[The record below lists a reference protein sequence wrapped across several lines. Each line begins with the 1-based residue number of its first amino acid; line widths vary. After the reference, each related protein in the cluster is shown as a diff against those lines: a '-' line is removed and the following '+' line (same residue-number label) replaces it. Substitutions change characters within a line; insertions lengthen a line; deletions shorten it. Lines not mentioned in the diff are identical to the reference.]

1 MDIENLD
8 TEWKESWSD
17 KYLKTIAA
25 FYNTKGGRMIV
36 GRKDNGEYVGV
47 RDVKGTTKAV
57 SDSIRNKLH
66 IISETRAENIEG
78 KDCILIDVPKGDA
91 IVDCDGRFYF
101 RVGNT
106 TQQLEGNPLKKILLD
121 EMGLQW
127 LDQPCKV
134 DPDDL
139 SEDAFRFFMKKGKEA
154 KRIPDDVPEDDMM
167 LAFRTMGLMHGDEP
181 TLTAALLFTRNPER
195 FEYGSYLKIGLF
207 DGKDCLMR
215 DDILDRIPLVMLP
228 DECMRVL
235 GDKYIQPTYR
245 YDTGTASRELD
256 YLYPMD
262 AVRELVVNAIVHKD
276 YSMQQ
281 EIAVYVY
288 DDRLMVYSSG
298 LLPEGI
304 TLENLKGSH
313 PSVKRNRRLA
323 EAFYAMRYI
332 EGWGQGI
339 NRVLSACKEN
349 GNPEPEFSYMSNGLL
364 VTLRPKTRRD
374 IAAGD
379 VEAVLDPGDCAI
391 ISILKANPSAS
402 VAEIS
407 SETGLS
413 NRIVR
418 YRIDKLRKKD
428 IVTREGSK
436 KTGKWIID
444 DNHYSDRSRVAYSP
458 FYLPM

>member
-1 MDIENLD
+1 M
-8 TEWKESWSD
+8 
-17 KYLKTIAA
+17 
-25 FYNTKGGRMIV
+25 
-36 GRKDNGEYVGV
+36 
-47 RDVKGTTKAV
+47 
-57 SDSIRNKLH
+57 
-66 IISETRAENIEG
+66 NIEG
-78 KDCILIDVPKGDA
+78 RDCIFIDVPKGDA
-91 IVDCDGRFYF
+91 IVDCDGRFFF

-106 TQQLEGNPLKKILLD
+106 TQQLEGNPLKRILLD

-127 LDQPCKV
+127 LDQPCRI
-134 DPDDL
+134 DPEDI
-139 SEDAFRFFMKKGKEA
+139 SEDAFRFFMRKGKEA
-154 KRIPDDVPEDDMM
+154 KRIPDDAPENDMT
-167 LAFRTMGLMHGDEP
+167 LAFRTMGLLHDDGP
-181 TLTAALLFTRNPER
+181 SLTAALLFTKSPDRY
-195 FEYGSYLKIGLF
+195 EYGSYLKIGLF

-228 DECMRVL
+228 DECIRVL

-256 YLYPMD
+256 YQYPMD
-262 AVRELVVNAIVHKD
+262 AVRELVVNAVVHKD
-276 YSMQQ
+276 YSLQQ

-288 DDRLMVYSSG
+288 RDKLMVYSPG

-339 NRVLSACKEN
+339 NRVLNACREN

-364 VTLRPKTRRD
+364 VTLRPKVRHAVEID
-374 IAAGD
+374 D
-379 VEAVLDPGDCAI
+379 VEEVLDPIDRMI
-391 ISILKANPSAS
+391 VSILKTDPSAS
-402 VAEIS
+402 IAKIS

-413 NRIVR
+413 NRIVSH
-418 YRIDKLRKKD
+418 RIDKMREKD

-436 KTGKWIID
+436 KTGKWIVDANIHS
-444 DNHYSDRSRVAYSP
+444 NRSCEAYSP